1 MRAARR
7 SPGACIEVSD
17 LSADALALA
26 RENRT
31 LFGLDE
37 RIAFFQGDL
46 YEPLAERRYDLIVC
60 NPPYVNSD
68 SMRALP
74 AEFRAEPQSA
84 LDGGADG
91 MDLVRPILSGAVGHL
106 RPGGLLLLE
115 IGHEARF
122 FEAAFP
128 DLEFSYLPT
137 AAGEELLVLVSREQL
152 QAALKRTRTPA
163 HKPGPR

>member
-1 MRAARR
+1 
-7 SPGACIEVSD
+7 
-17 LSADALALA
+17 
-26 RENRT
+26 
-31 LFGLDE
+31 
-37 RIAFFQGDL
+37 
-46 YEPLAERRYDLIVC
+46 
-60 NPPYVNSD
+60 
-68 SMRALP
+68 MRALP

-137 AAGEELLVLVSREQL
+137 AAGEELLVLVSRERRPRL
-152 QAALKRTRTPA
+152 RRRAESGCRPRR
-163 HKPGPR
+163 PGEC